1 MFPRSGRRDSHEAM
15 NRRGE
20 GRRTGG
26 RRSWELVHMLAG
38 AVRLVCVGG
47 WWNRS
52 ALEEPEQLW
61 QTAHC
66 HLPSRD
72 FVRGE
77 ILGVDT
83 GRERSWRV
91 IPGHYQCV
99 GYKLQKR
106 TIIAVCVF
114 ARVEASHM
122 CYWGEKNDFRK
133 STGILIPG
141 ASCFNC
147 FTGIWKWPNSVFY
160 WI

>member
-1 MFPRSGRRDSHEAM
+1 
-15 NRRGE
+15 
-20 GRRTGG
+20 
-26 RRSWELVHMLAG
+26 MLAG
-38 AVRLVCVGG
+38 AVRLVCRGG

-61 QTAHC
+61 LAWVLSPAHC

-83 GRERSWRV
+83 GWERSWRV

-99 GYKLQKR
+99 GYTLQKQ
-106 TIIAVCVF
+106 TIAVCIF

-122 CYWGEKNDFRK
+122 CY
-133 STGILIPG
+133 
-141 ASCFNC
+141 
-147 FTGIWKWPNSVFY
+147 
-160 WI
+160 